1 MKSKKNLLLMALV
14 ALIALFFLF
23 DLGRFFNLA
32 FIKEQ
37 QSSFADLYSQR
48 PAMVIATYFVMYVL
62 ITALSLP
69 GAVIMTLAG
78 GAIFGLV
85 WGTVVVSF
93 ASTIGATLAM
103 LAARYLLRDSIEG
116 RFGKKLDEVNKGIE
130 KEGGFYLFTL
140 RLVPLIPFFVLNLLM
155 GLTKMKTWTYFWVSQ
170 LGMFAGTVAYVNAGT
185 EIARIDSLRSIL
197 SPGLLGSFVLLG
209 LLPLLIKKVL
219 DYVKAAGRVSPV

>member
-1 MKSKKNLLLMALV
+1 MNKNKWILIGIIAAGVVAFFAL
-14 ALIALFFLF
+14 
-23 DLGRFFNLA
+23 DLSRYFSLA
-32 FIKEQ
+32 FIKESQ
-37 QSSFADLYSQR
+37 ATFSALYNDKPLTVTAAFFA
-48 PAMVIATYFVMYVL
+48 VYVL

-130 KEGGFYLFTL
+130 KEGGFTSSHC
-140 RLVPLIPFFVLNLLM
+140 V
-155 GLTKMKTWTYFWVSQ
+155 WCH
-170 LGMFAGTVAYVNAGT
+170 
-185 EIARIDSLRSIL
+185 
-197 SPGLLGSFVLLG
+197 
-209 LLPLLIKKVL
+209 
-219 DYVKAAGRVSPV
+219 